1 MPQIHV
7 RPFPL
12 LFAAFVI
19 IPIIEIYLLIQV
31 GSLIGA
37 LPTIGLVVLTA
48 VLGVALLRAQGW
60 QTYLRFQRSLSE
72 GRYPATE
79 ILEGVALLVG
89 GALLLTPGFF
99 TDFIGFVCLL
109 PWTRRALISWSMV
122 RYVRIYPN
130 TLHGGPGGSIYE
142 GETTR
147 RDD

>member
-1 MPQIHV
+1 MPRTHV
-7 RPFPL
+7 RPFPI
-12 LFAAFVI
+12 LFAAFVA

-48 VLGVALLRAQGW
+48 VLGVALLRAQGL
-60 QTYLRFQRSLSE
+60 QTYLRLQRSLSE

-99 TDFIGFVCLL
+99 TDFVGFVCLVPL
-109 PWTRRALISWSMV
+109 TRQALISWSMA
-122 RYVRIYPN
+122 RYVQIYPN
-130 TLHGGPGGSIYE
+130 TLHSGPGSIYE
-142 GETTR
+142 GEATH

>member
-1 MPQIHV
+1 MSRIHV
-7 RPFPL
+7 RPFPV
-12 LFAAFVI
+12 LFAAFLI

-48 VLGVALLRAQGW
+48 VLGVALLRAQGL

-79 ILEGVALLVG
+79 ILEGVALLLG

-99 TDFIGFVCLL
+99 TDFVGFVCLVPL
-109 PWTRRALISWSMV
+109 TRRALISWSMA

-130 TLHGGPGGSIYE
+130 TLHSGPGSIYE
-142 GETTR
+142 GEATH

>member
-1 MPQIHV
+1 MSQIHV
-7 RPFPL
+7 RPFPV

-48 VLGVALLRAQGW
+48 VLGVALLRTQGL
-60 QTYLRFQRSLSE
+60 QTYLRLQRSLAE
-72 GRYPATE
+72 GRYPAAE

-99 TDFIGFVCLL
+99 TDFVGFVCLVPL
-109 PWTRRALISWSMV
+109 TRQALISWSMA

-130 TLHGGPGGSIYE
+130 TLRSGPGSIYE
-142 GETTR
+142 GEATH